1 MTSLVLKRSS
11 GYAHAKDLD
20 KPGVRLHFDGSARGY
35 CFLYAYLAATSELKQ
50 LGNGPLRYVIAVPS
64 AISLGALIIL
74 SDWKLGKALW
84 RKCQPSSKQVQNR
97 LAISLFALQLVWIA
111 LAAVLGTKLA
121 AFVAEHI
128 SP

>member
-1 MTSLVLKRSS
+1 MRKISTNPESGFTLMDLLV
-11 GYAHAKDLD
+11 GIAFFM
-20 KPGVRLHFDGSARGY
+20 PIV
-35 CFLYAYLAATSELKQ
+35 AATSELKQ
-50 LGNGPLRYVIAVPS
+50 LGSGQLRYVIAVPS

-84 RKCQPSSKQVQNR
+84 RKCQPYSKQVQDR

-121 AFVAEHI
+121 GFVAKHI
-128 SP
+128 LP